1 VALGLHSGRVHRRW
15 AWLSGEEG
23 HAAMRTDVPG
33 GGGPRASRLLGWVSW
48 GVLLLSLPARAEEP
62 SPAAVLFTRRC
73 ATCHTLGE
81 GDKIGPD
88 LVGVMDRRQ
97 EAWLTRFLQSPG
109 ALIDAEDPVATGL
122 LRKFNGVRMPDQ
134 QLTDTQRQ
142 ELFAYFR
149 ECTAKGSCKA
159 PVSARLASDATPEEI
174 DRGQRLF
181 EGTERLAKGGP
192 ACVGCHDVRGLGL
205 AGGGTLARELTFS
218 FARLGDRGMTPALAK
233 LDQPLMKALY
243 AQAPLTET
251 EQYELKAYL
260 AHVSRDGT
268 PRRPDR
274 DFFYLGV
281 VGLFAALGFIGV
293 IRGGRESAP
302 PKGPASRGGA

>member
-1 VALGLHSGRVHRRW
+1 M
-15 AWLSGEEG
+15 
-23 HAAMRTDVPG
+23 AA
-33 GGGPRASRLLGWVSW
+33 RLLGLASW
-48 GVLLLSLPARAEEP
+48 GLMLLALPARAEEP
-62 SPAAVLFTRRC
+62 SQAAVLFTRRC

-88 LVGVMDRRQ
+88 LVGVMDRRE

-109 ALIDAEDPVATGL
+109 ALIDAQDPVAVGL
-122 LRKFNGVRMPDQ
+122 VQKFNGVRMPDQ
-134 QLTDTQRQ
+134 QLTDAQRQ

-149 ECTAKGSCKA
+149 ECTGKGGCKA
-159 PVSARLASDATPEEI
+159 PVSAKLASDATPEEI
-174 DRGQRLF
+174 ERGQRLF
-181 EGTERLAKGGP
+181 EGREPLAKGGP
-192 ACVGCHDVRGLGL
+192 ACAGCHDVRGLGL
-205 AGGGTLARELTFS
+205 AGGGTLARELTFA

-233 LDQPLMKALY
+233 LDQPLMRELY
-243 AQAPLTET
+243 AQAPLTEA
-251 EQYELKAYL
+251 EQYELKAFL

-293 IRGGRESAP
+293 IRGGRVGVP
-302 PKGPASRGGA
+302 PKGPASRGGS